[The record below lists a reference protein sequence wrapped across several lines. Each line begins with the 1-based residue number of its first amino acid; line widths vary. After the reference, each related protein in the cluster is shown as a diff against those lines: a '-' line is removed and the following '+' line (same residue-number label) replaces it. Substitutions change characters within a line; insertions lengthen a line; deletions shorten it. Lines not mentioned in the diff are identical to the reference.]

1 MCGGRRHRDKGT
13 RVMTDEHDDDEARIE
28 RRRRALWEREL
39 RSQGVKAWCS
49 GRESRE
55 NNDPIQ
61 EPNLKRIDRN
71 VSPEV
76 GDLIA
81 IGSVEDGHRIVR
93 VTKIDL
99 KAPNPVRWFAIEP
112 VTAEENSAVEGRRR
126 GRLQRDEGSEG
137 LT

>member
-1 MCGGRRHRDKGT
+1 
-13 RVMTDEHDDDEARIE
+13 MTDEHDDDEARNE

-39 RSQGVKAWCS
+39 RSQGVKGWCS

-71 VSPEV
+71 VSTEV

-81 IGSVEDGHRIVR
+81 IGSVEDDHRLVR
-93 VTKIDL
+93 VTKIYSR
-99 KAPNPVRWFAIEP
+99 APNPVRSFAIEP
-112 VTAEENSAVEGRRR
+112 VTAKESSAVEGRR
-126 GRLQRDEGSEG
+126 GG
-137 LT
+137 